1 MHQRRIFSFLLTIL
15 VTASFCLGLAFA
27 QGGLPEAIVHARP
40 VSLSGDLK
48 PLDTY
53 SHVLGL
59 LKDNYYGQLPTD
71 QHLTYDAI
79 KGMLRTLDDV
89 YTRFLDPEAFK
100 SMDEENQGEFVGIG
114 AQLAPSATKDGY
126 IRIDSPLPDTPA
138 SKAGVKP
145 GDVILKVDGKST

>member
-1 MHQRRIFSFLLTIL
+1 MSRRSLRMNQRRIFSFLLTIF
-15 VTASFCLGLAFA
+15 VAVSFCLGLAFREVMAAVSPVLLA
-27 QGGLPEAIVHARP
+27 QGGLPEAIVRSRP

-59 LKDNYYGQLPTD
+59 LKDNFYGQLPAD
-71 QHLTYDAI
+71 QRLTYDGI

-114 AQLAPSATKDGY
+114 AQLAPNSTKDGY
-126 IRIDSPLPDTPA
+126 LR
-138 SKAGVKP
+138 
-145 GDVILKVDGKST
+145 